1 MGLLE
6 WWEHK
11 QCQHSQFMGLGYGV
25 TVPQYVA
32 RHALTGRPKPRLSG
46 ELRAA
51 RRARRE
57 AQLEEGETYYL
68 GFEAFGMDE
77 ACDGTKMAAFLGDAA
92 VDDSVVL
99 PKDMYED
106 VYSVIDSG
114 TTLSVTRLKSLL
126 QRFDPTQGVSI
137 KGFNGTITRSEG
149 RGVAV
154 GLARSRRGSKVVLH
168 VPHVHRISGAPVE
181 LLSVSSLL
189 KEGYEFHFT
198 PRGSWIVTPDM
209 EALDLV
215 ERGGLFWLEWRRVNP
230 SDMRPEMSH
239 AKMESVTERR
249 RKLERELYVDGE
261 EI

>member
-1 MGLLE
+1 MQRGKQKAEARGARSELSAAASDDPISEGWEDGEVELEIDVLNDKAKGVGLLE

-126 QRFDPTQGVSI
+126 QRFDPT
-137 KGFNGTITRSEG
+137 
-149 RGVAV
+149 
-154 GLARSRRGSKVVLH
+154 
-168 VPHVHRISGAPVE
+168 
-181 LLSVSSLL
+181 
-189 KEGYEFHFT
+189 
-198 PRGSWIVTPDM
+198 
-209 EALDLV
+209 
-215 ERGGLFWLEWRRVNP
+215 
-230 SDMRPEMSH
+230 
-239 AKMESVTERR
+239 
-249 RKLERELYVDGE
+249 
-261 EI
+261 